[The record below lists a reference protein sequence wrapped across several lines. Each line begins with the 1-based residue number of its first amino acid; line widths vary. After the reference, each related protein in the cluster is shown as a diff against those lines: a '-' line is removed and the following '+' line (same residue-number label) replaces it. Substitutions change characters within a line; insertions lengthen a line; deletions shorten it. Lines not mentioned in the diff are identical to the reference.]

1 MAVDAR
7 ELKEYILEN
16 NYVEQI
22 LDAIHCHH
30 IKFHG
35 DYWTCG
41 NPDGDNTGAIV
52 IYNTENLS
60 CTNYTRQMVETD
72 RATDIIDLV
81 CFCEKLSFPEGLKF
95 ICQEVGISYY
105 HDFESDI
112 PESLKIL
119 KLVNEMS
126 TEQTDKKEVPLKPIP
141 VEILD
146 YYKPYVND
154 LFYEDGISY
163 STQKEFQIGYDTE
176 TNRITIP
183 IYSEIGDL
191 VGVKGRLFQKEV
203 DESECKY
210 LYLEKCAKSK
220 ILFGLNKTL
229 PYIKRL
235 GVVYVVESEK
245 GVMQLWSYGYKN
257 AVSTGGKNISRHQ
270 LDMLIR
276 LGVKSV
282 FCFDK
287 EVVLDDILRI
297 SDRLPDGIPA
307 YYMFDKDNQLTG
319 EKESPSDNKDRWEYL
334 LENNVYPLTDRM

>member
-1 MAVDAR
+1 M
-7 ELKEYILEN
+7 I
-16 NYVEQI
+16 
-22 LDAIHCHH
+22 
-30 IKFHG
+30 
-35 DYWTCG
+35 
-41 NPDGDNTGAIV
+41 
-52 IYNTENLS
+52 
-60 CTNYTRQMVETD
+60 ETD

-126 TEQTDKKEVPLKPIP
+126 TEQTDEKEVPLKPIP
-141 VEILD
+141 TEILD

-191 VGVKGRLFQKEV
+191 VGVKGRLFQKDV

-276 LGVKSV
+276 LALKLY
-282 FCFDK
+282 F
-287 EVVLDDILRI
+287 VLIKMLF
-297 SDRLPDGIPA
+297 LK
-307 YYMFDKDNQLTG
+307 M
-319 EKESPSDNKDRWEYL
+319 
-334 LENNVYPLTDRM
+334 

>member
-1 MAVDAR
+1 M
-7 ELKEYILEN
+7 
-16 NYVEQI
+16 
-22 LDAIHCHH
+22 
-30 IKFHG
+30 
-35 DYWTCG
+35 
-41 NPDGDNTGAIV
+41 
-52 IYNTENLS
+52 
-60 CTNYTRQMVETD
+60 
-72 RATDIIDLV
+72 
-81 CFCEKLSFPEGLKF
+81 
-95 ICQEVGISYY
+95 
-105 HDFESDI
+105 
-112 PESLKIL
+112 

-126 TEQTDKKEVPLKPIP
+126 TEQTDEKEVPLKPIP

-235 GVVYVVESEK
+235 GHQSPQK
-245 GVMQLWSYGYKN
+245 
-257 AVSTGGKNISRHQ
+257 HQ
-270 LDMLIR
+270 LSLHRSHQSLLHQIIYLQRHR
-276 LGVKSV
+276 LQVKHQIIHLQRHRLQV
-282 FCFDK
+282 WRQ
-287 EVVLDDILRI
+287 IIHLR
-297 SDRLPDGIPA
+297 
-307 YYMFDKDNQLTG
+307 
-319 EKESPSDNKDRWEYL
+319 
-334 LENNVYPLTDRM
+334 

>member
-1 MAVDAR
+1 MQRYLQV
-7 ELKEYILEN
+7 EL
-16 NYVEQI
+16 Q
-22 LDAIHCHH
+22 
-30 IKFHG
+30 
-35 DYWTCG
+35 
-41 NPDGDNTGAIV
+41 
-52 IYNTENLS
+52 S
-60 CTNYTRQMVETD
+60 
-72 RATDIIDLV
+72 
-81 CFCEKLSFPEGLKF
+81 
-95 ICQEVGISYY
+95 
-105 HDFESDI
+105 I

-126 TEQTDKKEVPLKPIP
+126 TEQTDEKEVPLKPIP

-276 LGVKSV
+276 LGVKIV

-287 EVVLDDILRI
+287 DVVLDDILRI

-334 LENNVYPLTDRM
+334 LGNNVYPLTDRM